1 MFPIQAARF
10 GRTHTLS
17 LYPAVCPPT
26 GEHPEE
32 MSSPFGQVPVG
43 EQGEGAG
50 GLGPGTPPAKE
61 KARHRIEYVSLGAE
75 VVFLPSMLLL

>member
-1 MFPIQAARF
+1 
-10 GRTHTLS
+10 
-17 LYPAVCPPT
+17 
-26 GEHPEE
+26 